1 MTSDGRQQYIK
12 ECEEA
17 YKKLLGLESFP
28 EYNIKY
34 KTITMKKSEQQ
45 GFDSFATAYYDIPS
59 RKHLLEIW
67 DNLYMLGNAGTH
79 VVFHEL
85 THVLDDELFVRGDKI
100 KYLSNHGFT
109 EYHASQIEM
118 MKLLGAVTIS
128 QGITFSMGDTID
140 TVSGRKNILEYVMA
154 PHALATELIDRADFP
169 VDFETLKCTLSV
181 IFNYYGRR
189 SICKMYAN
197 DYREEVDNATIEK
210 LITPTV
216 VTFLNGYMTGWLNQA
231 SIDDLGDLYGRMI
244 VSLATKFHLH

>member
-1 MTSDGRQQYIK
+1 MTSDVRQQYIK

-100 KYLSNHGFT
+100 KYL
-109 EYHASQIEM
+109 
-118 MKLLGAVTIS
+118 
-128 QGITFSMGDTID
+128 
-140 TVSGRKNILEYVMA
+140 
-154 PHALATELIDRADFP
+154 
-169 VDFETLKCTLSV
+169 
-181 IFNYYGRR
+181 
-189 SICKMYAN
+189 
-197 DYREEVDNATIEK
+197 
-210 LITPTV
+210 
-216 VTFLNGYMTGWLNQA
+216 
-231 SIDDLGDLYGRMI
+231 
-244 VSLATKFHLH
+244 